1 MLRICIRLEISDVL
15 KDTSI
20 IVVNDDV
27 VYSGDLLL

>member
-15 KDTSI
+15 KDTPI

-27 VYSGDLLL
+27 VYGGDLLL